1 MQFYVRSF
9 DIVALNPQPIPPRV
23 FSRFDWVLLNPQ
35 PLPPKAFY
43 RYVRFEAAIPVR
55 AVRSVLGAGR
65 DESRPYIVAN

>member
-43 RYVRFEAAIPVR
+43 RYVR
-55 AVRSVLGAGR
+55 
-65 DESRPYIVAN
+65 Y